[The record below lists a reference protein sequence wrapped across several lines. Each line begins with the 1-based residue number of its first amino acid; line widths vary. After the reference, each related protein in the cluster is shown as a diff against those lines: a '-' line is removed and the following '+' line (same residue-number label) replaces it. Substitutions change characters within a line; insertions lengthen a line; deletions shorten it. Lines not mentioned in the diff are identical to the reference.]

1 MFEKFFILRTIQRG
15 TFYHKF
21 THVFLENRRYPIQ
34 ILTSLIFVGTF
45 ENTQW
50 SQIHA
55 VGTEIPLWTDR
66 QTDVSNFVATVRD
79 ISKASRNVKMRRKGT
94 PV

>member
-55 VGTEIPLWTDR
+55 VGTEVTLWTNR
-66 QTDVSNFVATVRD
+66 QIDVSNLVVAVRN